1 MAAINRLFDQNLI
14 TEFFSGNEARE
25 PLQSCIQH
33 CNLQLKNE
41 QRSWTKIISDNKIT
55 IITLAASAVIT
66 RIALNS
72 LFSMS
77 MTALPLVSVPIL
89 YASHKL
95 HSLQYEASGRLAKT
109 QKIFYSVFLKYG
121 GKTFSSQKYS
131 DADTFIKEFT
141 DVPRKM
147 SSLEAKKRVDD
158 IIIEHGDDKGLG
170 SLAKVIFSQVVK
182 DQRHLDKI
190 NDYKSTFH
198 MGFPV
203 ILLTAQNIDQFFGS
217 YSFLASKSFLI
228 ASVVFTTG
236 IVGGYAAYNYIKH
249 WNERE
254 IGKDTFAEVLPELN
268 DLLGI
273 PREHRAYI

>member
-1 MAAINRLFDQNLI
+1 MSAINRLFDQNLI
-14 TEFFSGNEARE
+14 TEFFSENEARE

-41 QRSWTKIISDNKIT
+41 QRSWIKIISDNKIT

-77 MTALPLVSVPIL
+77 VVALPLVIVPIL
-89 YASHKL
+89 YATYKFS
-95 HSLQYEASGRLAKT
+95 SLQNEAGDRLVKT
-109 QKIFYSVFLKYG
+109 QKIFCNIFYKYG
-121 GKTFSSQKYS
+121 GERLSSQKYQDV
-131 DADTFIKEFT
+131 DAFIKEFT
-141 DVPRKM
+141 NSPRKIT
-147 SSLEAKKRVDD
+147 SLEAKKHVDK
-158 IIIEHGDDKGLG
+158 IIIEHDDDKGLG

-198 MGFPV
+198 MGFPI

-236 IVGGYAAYNYIKH
+236 IVGGYAAHNYIKH
-249 WNERE
+249 WNDRE
-254 IGKDTFAEVLPELN
+254 IGKDTFAAVLPELN

-273 PREHRAYI
+273 PQERRAYI